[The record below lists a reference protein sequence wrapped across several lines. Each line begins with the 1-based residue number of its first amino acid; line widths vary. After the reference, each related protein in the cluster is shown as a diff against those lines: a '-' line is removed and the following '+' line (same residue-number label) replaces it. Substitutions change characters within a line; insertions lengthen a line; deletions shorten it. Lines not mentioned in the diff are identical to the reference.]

1 MDLGT
6 LIVVILIVG
15 FIVSGVWGVIWAMR
29 KK

>member
-15 FIVSGVWGVIWAMR
+15 FVVSAVWGVIWAMR